1 MKIILSLLTLF
12 VSFVTLSSLPSCT
25 KDTTTTIT
33 KTDTVIVND
42 TITGT
47 SLTKTQI
54 LASHTWEVEEAY
66 NDISGTVYY
75 YQRDSATSAINLSG
89 IRYTFNTNGTGT
101 YVDGNDN
108 TYNTTWQFTTS
119 DDANMQINFIGLS
132 SNPTDNWTMISI
144 TDSVF
149 LQSTYVPSLGLVV
162 TAELV
167 PVP

>member
-12 VSFVTLSSLPSCT
+12 VSVIILSSLPSCT
-25 KDTTTTIT
+25 KNTTTTIS
-33 KTDTVIVND
+33 KTDTVIVTD
-42 TITGT
+42 TVTGT

-101 YVDGNDN
+101 YVDGSGN